1 MLHRRRFLV
10 MGLAGGTLARFGVSR
25 SAVSAEFSIAATLPG
40 ESVFDYIQRVRGK
53 WDAALYKQLLGA
65 ANEFKEGDAIIGVAA
80 VDDDARRQARELLAS
95 TRVNEIDQHPPFRD
109 DLFQLLTSSLNRE
122 IQQQLG
128 DMTLGALKAFL
139 LGKSESEIHAIRDGL
154 SSDVIACVVRL
165 MTNTELIQVG
175 AKVFNP
181 LPESNIGARGYMGA
195 RVQPN
200 SPTDNVDDIR
210 WQVFDAF
217 AYAVGDV
224 LLGTNPVSSTP
235 ESVAA
240 VEETLRDV
248 LVTFGIEKVLPHCVL
263 AHIDVQAAVESAHP
277 GLTALWFQSIA
288 GNDDANATFD
298 ISIDS
303 MIEHAKSR
311 NGRFGLYFETG
322 QGADATNGHGHGV
335 DMVVHESRKYGFAR
349 ALTQT
354 IAATLADRGGN
365 EHPWVHLND
374 VAGFIGPEVF
384 RSREQLVRCCLEDIV
399 MGKLH
404 GLMIGLDICSTLH
417 MDVSLDDLGWCIDQI
432 MPANPGYLM
441 ALPTRIDPMLG
452 YLTTGYQDHVHIRE
466 KFGFKVNDRMW
477 QFFQQLGVID
487 AQGQPTEHF
496 GDPSWVYQQYCRR
509 KEDPRSDKEIQSA
522 AATQIA
528 TVRSRGVFIAEGF
541 GAQPSIL
548 QPSLAKHIQHIYD
561 DAKISIWMQL
571 DDAFIATVPD
581 VTRLRTRSAD
591 RTDYILHP
599 VSGEHLSD
607 DSADVIARLR
617 RDGHEQFNTQIV
629 ISDGLNALA
638 VMDGD
643 QLFSLIRRLRT
654 ELAGTEFTVSR
665 ENLVVNSGR
674 VRAGY
679 RIGEQLFGGRNDK
692 CTILHIIGER
702 PGSGHHTLSVYMTR
716 ADGHTWGV
724 ADKVDHNITIVVS
737 GIANTA
743 LAPEAGAIEAVR
755 ILRQTNMNTA

>member
-1 MLHRRRFLV
+1 MLHRRRFLAL
-10 MGLAGGTLARFGVSR
+10 GLAGGTLANFARTARATSPAG
-25 SAVSAEFSIAATLPG
+25 AIAASVPS
-40 ESVFDYIQRVRGK
+40 ESVFAYIQRVRGQ
-53 WDAALYKQLLGA
+53 WDAELYKQLLGA
-65 ANEFKEGDAIIGVAA
+65 ANEFKEGDEIIGVAA
-80 VDDDARRQARELLAS
+80 ADDKARLQARELLAS
-95 TRVNEIDQHPPFRD
+95 TRVSEIDEHPAFQD
-109 DLFQLLTSSLNRE
+109 DLFQLITSSLNRE
-122 IQQQLG
+122 IQRNVG
-128 DMTLGALKAFL
+128 NMTLGALKTFL
-139 LGKSESEIHAIRDGL
+139 LEKNESEIHAIKDGL

-165 MTNTELIQVG
+165 MSNAELIQVG

-181 LPESNIGARGYMGA
+181 LPESSIGARGYMGA

-224 LLGTNPVSSTP
+224 LLGSNPVSSTP

-240 VEETLRDV
+240 VEATLKDV
-248 LVTFGIEKVLPHCVL
+248 LVTFGIEDVLPHCVL
-263 AHIDVQAAVESAHP
+263 AHIDVQAEVENAHP
-277 GLTALWFQSIA
+277 DLTALWFQSIA
-288 GNDDANATFD
+288 GNDTANKTFD
-298 ISIDS
+298 ISVEK
-303 MIEHAKSR
+303 MQRHAESR
-311 NGRFGLYFETG
+311 DGRYSLYFETG
-322 QGADATNGHGHGV
+322 QGADFTNGHGHGV

-349 ALTQT
+349 ALTQSV
-354 IAATLADRGGN
+354 AATLERHGKH
-365 EHPWVHLND
+365 EKPWVILND

-404 GLMIGLDICSTLH
+404 GLMIGLDVCSTLH

-452 YLTTGYQDHVHIRE
+452 YLTTGYQDHVHVRE

-477 QFFQQLGVID
+477 QFFQELGVID
-487 AQGQPTEHF
+487 DQGRPTEHF
-496 GDPSWVYQQYCRR
+496 GDPVWVYQQYCRR
-509 KEDPRSDKEIQSA
+509 KDDARSDKEIQSDA
-522 AATQIA
+522 AAQIA
-528 TVRSRGVFIAEGF
+528 NVRSRGVFIAEGF
-541 GAQPSIL
+541 GEQPSIL
-548 QPSLAKHIQHIYD
+548 EPTLANHIQHIYD

-571 DDAFIATVPD
+571 DDAFVAKVPS
-581 VTRLRTRSAD
+581 VKRLRTRSAD

-607 DSADVIARLR
+607 ESVGLIARYR
-617 RDGHEQFNTQIV
+617 QDSREQFNTQIV

-643 QLFSLIRRLRT
+643 QLLNLVRLLRS
-654 ELAGTEFTVSR
+654 ELDGTEFVLSP
-665 ENLVVNSGR
+665 ENLIVDSGR

-679 RIGEQLFGGRNDK
+679 RIGEQLFGGRDGNF
-692 CTILHIIGER
+692 TILHIIGER
-702 PGSGHHTLSVYMTR
+702 PGSGHHTLSIYMTR
-716 ADGHTWGV
+716 ADGRNWGTP
-724 ADKVDHNITIVVS
+724 DKVDHNITKVVS

-743 LAPEAGAIEAVR
+743 LTPDLGAIEAAK
-755 ILRQTNMNTA
+755 ILRQTDVNDR